1 MNQVSKTLFI
11 KNKLGLHARAATQ
24 LVQLA
29 QSYTSEIMI
38 VCGGKT
44 ANANS
49 VMGLLLLSGAT
60 GTEIEVKCQ
69 GEDAQA
75 ALEAVEALINA
86 RFHEGE

>member
-1 MNQVSKTLFI
+1 MNQVSKILFI

-24 LVQLA
+24 LVKLA
-29 QSYTSEIMI
+29 QTYQSEIQLT
-38 VCGGKT
+38 CAGKT

-60 GTEIEVKCQ
+60 GTEVEVNCI

-75 ALEAVEALINA
+75 ALDAVEALIDA